1 MSKRA
6 YLCGGSMLA
15 AMLSLGFA
23 QTAVGQVAKPAVAAA
38 AAAAAAPAPEV
49 SEIVVTGSYIAG
61 TPENA
66 ALPVD
71 VIGSSDLKAQGTP
84 TIVQLVKSLPASQSA
99 IGESN
104 RYNGGAGTA
113 SINLRGFGANRT
125 LTLMNGRRLA
135 DSPAAAFQGGG
146 ADLNFIPQAAIG
158 RIEILKD
165 GAAATYGSDAVGGVV
180 NFITRRDLNGFDV
193 EGEYTKVDGSDGDY
207 QGSVAW
213 GKKFDAGNILLTAG
227 YRHRSRLDIH
237 ERDWAIQGFATSGG
251 YNGAGGW
258 TGAANP
264 GFYQANV
271 PVAQRAANPSFR
283 DNGCAELGG
292 TLTNTVALPNPLA
305 GTLGQG
311 ATSSVPVPVNASSP
325 QSATS
330 VCRFQFSN
338 FNDLVNQEDH
348 YQLYGEVNYEFSDKL
363 RFHGEVAW
371 NRNNVPDQRL
381 SPANLSTQFP
391 TPQSL
396 GGDSGSL
403 ATPGAQNFFVPYNV
417 PGNNPGLIDLY
428 TTCAAP
434 LTAAQCAT
442 MKAAGGVDI
451 SQTTWRAIAF
461 AGQPTFSDKAD
472 HQQIR
477 QTEWRVSGGFA
488 GDITERIHFDTAVTY
503 MQAEQV
509 TNTNDLL
516 VDRIQLALNG
526 FGSLANDPNSCSAA
540 ERAVAS
546 NAGNNA
552 IGCYFFNPFTNGL
565 QTSAVNGATN
575 PYYRGGANPA
585 LVNNPQ
591 AVDWLYGNY
600 TNSTTNQLLVGDAVL
615 NGKLPIS
622 LPGGEIGW
630 ALGAQYRYD
639 RTQLVFG
646 DFNNYKV
653 YPCVDSINDGTP
665 GCGAPAG
672 PIQFFGSNANAD
684 TDRTVYAFFGETRLP
699 LLKNLEAN
707 FAVRYENYGGSIG
720 ATTNPKLAMKWQAL
734 DWLAFRGSVSNTFRA
749 PGSGA
754 VTGTCA
760 TGVANL
766 GGQYRAVQTCGN
778 PNLQPEKAKAY
789 NVGAIVTFHGFTGT
803 IDYYKFNFKG
813 ELTTESASRMFASL
827 FPAGTGTGL
836 CGTIPQLE
844 ARFQFAGGVCNA
856 ANVLRIDTFNVNG
869 PNTQTSGVDFKL
881 NYAASDF
888 LIDNSFWNVGVEGT
902 RLVDYKRG
910 AFSLLGA
917 PNIVFTAPEDRAGL
931 YDLTSQFFSYPKLR
945 AQAFLSVDHG
955 PLNVRWQI
963 RYTEGTTPAFGTTL
977 FREVPDSTAASGYA
991 LKPLGKSDDFWQHDL
1006 IVRYQ
1011 LPGETTVTASIQN
1024 VLDTDPPFV
1033 ASNFN
1038 YDYTNGNPLGRT
1050 FKINVR
1056 KRF

>member
-15 AMLSLGFA
+15 AVISLGLT
-23 QTAVGQVAKPAVAAA
+23 QTAAAQAPKPTAGAAASPAVT
-38 AAAAAAPAPEV
+38 EV
-49 SEIVVTGSYIAG
+49 AEVVVTGSYIAG
-61 TPENA
+61 TPETA

-71 VIGSSDLKAQGTP
+71 VIGASDLKSQGNP
-84 TIVQLVKSLPASQSA
+84 TIVQLVKTIPASQSA

-113 SINLRGFGANRT
+113 SINLRGFGASRT

-180 NFITRRDLNGFDV
+180 NFITRKDLDGFDM
-193 EGEYTKVDGSDGDY
+193 EGEYTYVSGSNGDY
-207 QGSVAW
+207 LGNLAW
-213 GKKFDAGNILLTAG
+213 GKKFDNGNVLITGG

-237 ERDWAIQGFATSGG
+237 ERDWAIQDFASSGG

-292 TLTNTVALPNPLA
+292 TLTNTVTLPNPLN
-305 GTLGQG
+305 GTLGQT
-311 ATSSVPVPVNASSP
+311 ATIAVPVPVNSASP
-325 QSATS
+325 QGASS

-348 YQLYGEVNYEFSDKL
+348 YQLYAEVNYDLSDKL
-363 RFHGEVAW
+363 KFHGEAAW
-371 NRNNVPDQRL
+371 NRNNVPDQRI

-391 TPQSL
+391 TPTSL
-396 GGDSGSL
+396 GGLSGSL

-417 PGNNPGLIDLY
+417 PANNPGLIDLY

-434 LTAAQCAT
+434 LTVAQCAT
-442 MKAAGGVDI
+442 MRAAGGVDI
-451 SQTTWRAIAF
+451 SQTVWRAIAF
-461 AGQPTFSDKAD
+461 AGHPLNSDKAD
-472 HQQIR
+472 HQQIE
-477 QTEWRVSGGFA
+477 QTEWRVSGGFT
-488 GDITERIHFDTAVTY
+488 GEINSRIHFDTAITY
-503 MQAEQV
+503 MEATQI

-516 VDRIQLALNG
+516 VDRIQMALNG
-526 FGSLANDPNSCSAA
+526 FGSLASDPTSCSAA
-540 ERAVAS
+540 ERAVAA

-575 PYYRGGANPA
+575 PFYRGGANAA
-585 LVNNPQ
+585 LINNPQ

-600 TNSTTNQLLVGDAVL
+600 TNQTTNQLLVGDLVFS
-615 NGKLPIS
+615 GKLPVS

-630 ALGAQYRYD
+630 ALGGQFRYD
-639 RTQLVFG
+639 RTQLIFG

-653 YPCVDSINDGTP
+653 NPCVDSIDDGTP
-665 GCGAPAG
+665 VCGAPAG

-684 TDRTVYAFFGETRLP
+684 TDRSVYAFFGETRLP
-699 LLKNLEAN
+699 LLDKLEAN
-707 FAVRYENYGGSIG
+707 FAIRYENYGGGIG
-720 ATTNPKLAMKWQAL
+720 GTTNPKLALRWQVL
-734 DWLAFRGSVSNTFRA
+734 DWLALRGSVSNTFRA
-749 PGSGA
+749 PGSA
-754 VTGTCA
+754 AITGTCA
-760 TGVANL
+760 TGVANI

-778 PNLQPEKAKAY
+778 AALQPEKAKAF
-789 NVGAIVTFHGFTGT
+789 NVGAIVTFHGFQGT

-827 FPAGTGTGL
+827 FPSGTGTGL
-836 CGTIPQLE
+836 CGTVPALE

-869 PNTQTSGVDFKL
+869 PNTDTSGLDFKGT
-881 NYAASDF
+881 YSWSDF
-888 LIDNSFWNVGVEGT
+888 LVDGSNWSVGIDGT
-902 RLVDYKRG
+902 RLMDYKRG

-917 PNIVFTAPEDRAGL
+917 PSIVFTAPEDRAGL

-945 AQAFLSVDHG
+945 AQAFLNFDHG

-977 FREVPDSTAASGYA
+977 FHEVPDSTSAAGYS
-991 LKPLGKSDDFWQHDL
+991 LKALGKSDDFWQHDL

-1011 LPGETTVTASIQN
+1011 APWDTTITASVQN
-1024 VLDTDPPFV
+1024 VLDADPPFV

-1050 FKINVR
+1050 FKINLR